1 MQVVFCLIF
10 RRWQDGARY
19 EEFMA
24 RHAEESRDELQSI
37 KSLNVFYQVSWT
49 LSLGEP
55 TCQAGT
61 FYFHSPDTVWLF
73 LYQFLSNKRA
83 LMPSCDDGRDSEI
96 TKRNGLFKLIRLSL
110 LFFHSRVENQK
121 QEIPCFTMSPDD
133 SGSVLQILRSSCT
146 MIEVRNYLHQ
156 HHFLFIS
163 LSVSR
168 FY

>member
-49 LSLGEP
+49 LSLGES
-55 TCQAGT
+55 TCQRGA
-61 FYFHSPDTVWLF
+61 FYFDSPETVWLF

-83 LMPSCDDGRDSEI
+83 LMPSCDDGEDS
-96 TKRNGLFKLIRLSL
+96 
-110 LFFHSRVENQK
+110 
-121 QEIPCFTMSPDD
+121 
-133 SGSVLQILRSSCT
+133 
-146 MIEVRNYLHQ
+146 
-156 HHFLFIS
+156 
-163 LSVSR
+163 
-168 FY
+168 